1 MKIQLI
7 KGTFDAK
14 EATDIIT
21 QMIHV
26 KIKFHESKI
35 SNLSNEEDIKFR
47 EGRIKQLQKELYE
60 AVKYFK
66 ETKNTIY
73 LSSDIEII

>member
-66 ETKNTIY
+66 ETKNLIN

>member
-7 KGTFDAK
+7 KGTFNAK

-26 KIKFHESKI
+26 KIKFQESKI

-66 ETKNTIY
+66 ETKNIIN

>member
-7 KGTFDAK
+7 KGSFDAK

-66 ETKNTIY
+66 ETKNTID